1 VRVGVDDEVG
11 HQVGAGRLHEDV
23 DLRAAPDA
31 ALGVADDP
39 AHGVAGGD
47 GAGADELLA
56 GLERDVGDLPDG
68 GIDLI
73 ERAFDEGID
82 LHRVDEA
89 VAHRL
94 HARGGIGLVDASGRI
109 GGSGGFARPSTGFN
123 WPGSGSGFG
132 SSTT

>member
-1 VRVGVDDEVG
+1 MDLLG
-11 HQVGAGRLHEDV
+11 GAR
-23 DLRAAPDA
+23 A

-56 GLERDVGDLPDG
+56 VLQRDVGDLARRR
-68 GIDLI
+68 IDLI
-73 ERAFDEGID
+73 ERAAGEWID

-94 HARGGIGLVDASGRI
+94 DARGGIGLVDALRRDPSASGVSSCRR
-109 GGSGGFARPSTGFN
+109 SGFN
-123 WPGSGSGFG
+123 CPGSGSGFG
-132 SSTT
+132 SSTILIGAGGSAMQHGRLRARRS